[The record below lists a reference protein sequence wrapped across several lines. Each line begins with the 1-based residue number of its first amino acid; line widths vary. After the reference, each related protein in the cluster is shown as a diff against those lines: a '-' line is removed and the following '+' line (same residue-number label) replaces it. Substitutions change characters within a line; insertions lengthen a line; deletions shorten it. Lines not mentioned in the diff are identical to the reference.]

1 MARTDDEQ
9 RRAEANLQD
18 QMNLLPRGQLITV
31 FAALSAAFVISY
43 IDQGCLGVLL
53 PTIGRDLNAETTV
66 SWASTS
72 TMIANTTFQALYG
85 RLSDVF
91 GRKYIYLSALF
102 LLFLSDLLCGFAKTA
117 TQLYVFRG
125 FSGIATGGI
134 SALTMIIVSD
144 IVTLRQ
150 RGKYQGILSSCV
162 GIGNITGPFL
172 AAAIIDHTTWR
183 VIFWVI
189 GPCAFVS
196 LLVAYPTIPT
206 NFKGGDYKKKLKQVD
221 SLGILS
227 ASISLIFLLIPIS
240 SGGTEFA
247 WNSPLVIS
255 FLCIAGVGAI
265 MFIYVEWKISLL
277 PMIPLRLFDSKICAA
292 MYVQILLSGCT
303 YYAQLNFLPGYYQ
316 NVRGYSNITSAAL
329 TIPLVLAQALT
340 SVNAGVFMT
349 KTGRYGPLLYFGY
362 AMLTIGTAIQCGA
375 FNLTIHPAVLV
386 IALVLQGVGIG
397 CTFQTTLVALQAN
410 SAKSDRAIIISVRG
424 LIRSLGGAVGLAV
437 ASALL
442 SNVLLNNIPLD
453 LPPSVREVMQ
463 RSVYATPDMSSLSY
477 EQKVMVVHAYMTA
490 YRAVFIFFVP
500 CMALSL
506 AACFLIKD
514 TGLERKDEKVQEKT
528 DGTDKIKHTDIEV
541 QNVNDIEIAPNSGPP
556 ETDIPGGS
564 TESAGKDIEKKS
576 PV

>member
-1 MARTDDEQ
+1 MAKTDARQ
-9 RRAEANLQD
+9 RNAEAGLPD
-18 QMNLLPRGQLITV
+18 QMNLLPRAQLLTV
-31 FAALSAAFVISY
+31 FAALSVVFVISY
-43 IDQGCLGVLL
+43 IDQSSLGVLL

-66 SWASTS
+66 SLASTS

-134 SALTMIIVSD
+134 NALTMIIVSD

-162 GIGNITGPFL
+162 GIGNSTGPFI

-183 VIFWVI
+183 VLFWVI
-189 GPCAFVS
+189 GPCAFVG
-196 LLVAYPTIPT
+196 LLIAYPTIPT
-206 NFKGGDYKKKLKQVD
+206 NFKGGDYRQKLKQVD
-221 SLGILS
+221 TPGILL
-227 ASISLIFLLIPIS
+227 ASISVIFLLIPIS
-240 SGGTEFA
+240 TGGTEYA

-255 FLCIAGVGAI
+255 FLCIGGAAAI
-265 MFIYVEWKISLL
+265 AFVYVEWKVSLL
-277 PMIPLRLFDSKICAA
+277 PMIPLRLFNSTICAA
-292 MYVQILLSGCT
+292 MYAQIFLSGCT
-303 YYAQLNFLPGYYQ
+303 YYVQLNFLPGYYQ
-316 NVRGYSNITSAAL
+316 NVRGYSSITSAAL
-329 TIPLVLAQALT
+329 TIPMVLAQALT
-340 SVNAGVFMT
+340 SINAGTFMT
-349 KTGRYGPLLYFGY
+349 KTGRYGHLLYFGY
-362 AMLTIGTAIQCGA
+362 TMLTIGTGIQCGV

-386 IALVLQGVGIG
+386 VALVLQGVGIG

-424 LIRSLGGAVGLAV
+424 LLRSLGGAVGLAI

-442 SNVLLNNIPLD
+442 SNVLLKNIPTD
-453 LPPSVREVMQ
+453 LAPDVRAEMEH
-463 RSVYATPDMSSLSY
+463 SVYATPDMTSLSY
-477 EQKVMVVHAYMTA
+477 DQKRMVAHAYMIA

-506 AACFLIKD
+506 AVCLLIKD
-514 TGLERKDEKVQEKT
+514 TGLERQDEKSSFNSGDAEEGTKSERSGKDLEKT
-528 DGTDKIKHTDIEV
+528 QV
-541 QNVNDIEIAPNSGPP
+541 
-556 ETDIPGGS
+556 
-564 TESAGKDIEKKS
+564 
-576 PV
+576 

>member
-1 MARTDDEQ
+1 MARTPAEQ
-9 RRAEANLQD
+9 KRAEANLQD

-66 SWASTS
+66 SWAATS
-72 TMIANTTFQALYG
+72 TMIANTTYTFTG

-117 TQLYVFRG
+117 RDRHGYTDNGYIPTQLYVFRG

-144 IVTLRQ
+144 VVTLRQ

-183 VIFWVI
+183 VLFWVI
-189 GPCAFVS
+189 GPCAFVG

-206 NFKGGDYKKKLKQVD
+206 HVKGGDYKKKLKQVD

-240 SGGTEFA
+240 SGGTEYA

-265 MFIYVEWKISLL
+265 VFIYVEWKISLL
-277 PMIPLRLFDSKICAA
+277 PMIPLRLFNSKVCTA

-340 SVNAGVFMT
+340 SVNAGMFMS
-349 KTGRYGPLLYFGY
+349 KTGQYGPLLYFGY
-362 AMLTIGTAIQCGA
+362 AMLTIGAAIQCGA

-397 CTFQTTLVALQAN
+397 CTFQTT
-410 SAKSDRAIIISVRG
+410 
-424 LIRSLGGAVGLAV
+424 RS
-437 ASALL
+437 
-442 SNVLLNNIPLD
+442 
-453 LPPSVREVMQ
+453 
-463 RSVYATPDMSSLSY
+463 
-477 EQKVMVVHAYMTA
+477 
-490 YRAVFIFFVP
+490 
-500 CMALSL
+500 
-506 AACFLIKD
+506 
-514 TGLERKDEKVQEKT
+514 
-528 DGTDKIKHTDIEV
+528 
-541 QNVNDIEIAPNSGPP
+541 
-556 ETDIPGGS
+556 
-564 TESAGKDIEKKS
+564 
-576 PV
+576 

>member
-1 MARTDDEQ
+1 
-9 RRAEANLQD
+9 
-18 QMNLLPRGQLITV
+18 MNLLPRGQLITV

-53 PTIGRDLNAETTV
+53 PTIVRDLNAETTV
-66 SWASTS
+66 SWAATS
-72 TMIANTTFQALYG
+72 TMIANTTA
-85 RLSDVF
+85 
-91 GRKYIYLSALF
+91 I

-117 TQLYVFRG
+117 TELYVFRG

-183 VIFWVI
+183 VLFWVI

-206 NFKGGDYKKKLKQVD
+206 HFKGGDYKKKLKQVD
-221 SLGILS
+221 SLGIL
-227 ASISLIFLLIPIS
+227 
-240 SGGTEFA
+240 
-247 WNSPLVIS
+247 
-255 FLCIAGVGAI
+255 
-265 MFIYVEWKISLL
+265 FIYVEWKISLL
-277 PMIPLRLFDSKICAA
+277 PMIPLRLFNSKVCTAI
-292 MYVQILLSGCT
+292 YVQILLSGCT

-316 NVRGYSNITSAAL
+316 NVRGYSNTTSAAL

-340 SVNAGVFMT
+340 TN
-349 KTGRYGPLLYFGY
+349 GPLLYFGY
-362 AMLTIGTAIQCGA
+362 AMLTIGAAIQCGA
-375 FNLTIHPAVLV
+375 FNLTIYPAVLV

-437 ASALL
+437 ASELL

-453 LPPSVREVMQ
+453 LPPPVREVMQ
-463 RSVYATPDMSSLSY
+463 RSVYATPDTSSLSY
-477 EQKVMVVHAYMTA
+477 EQKVMVVPAYMTA

-506 AACFLIKD
+506 AACLLIKD
-514 TGLERKDEKVQEKT
+514 TGLDHNDEKVQEKT
-528 DGTDKIKHTDIEV
+528 DGTDKMKRTEPE
-541 QNVNDIEIAPNSGPP
+541 NVNDREIARNSGPP
-556 ETDIPGGS
+556 
-564 TESAGKDIEKKS
+564 
-576 PV
+576 

>member
-1 MARTDDEQ
+1 MARTAAEQ
-9 RRAEANLQD
+9 KRAEANLQD

-53 PTIGRDLNAETTV
+53 PTIVRDLNAETTV
-66 SWASTS
+66 SWAATS
-72 TMIANTTFQALYG
+72 TMIANTTA
-85 RLSDVF
+85 
-91 GRKYIYLSALF
+91 I

-117 TQLYVFRG
+117 TELYVFRG

-183 VIFWVI
+183 VLFWVI

-206 NFKGGDYKKKLKQVD
+206 HFKGGDYKKN
-221 SLGILS
+221 
-227 ASISLIFLLIPIS
+227 LIFLLIPIS
-240 SGGTEFA
+240 SGGTEYA

-265 MFIYVEWKISLL
+265 VFIYVEWKISLL
-277 PMIPLRLFDSKICAA
+277 PMIPLRLFNSKVCTAI
-292 MYVQILLSGCT
+292 YVQILLSGCT

-316 NVRGYSNITSAAL
+316 NVRGYSNTTSAAL

-340 SVNAGVFMT
+340 SQNRT
-349 KTGRYGPLLYFGY
+349 NGPLLYFGY
-362 AMLTIGTAIQCGA
+362 AMLTIGAAIQCGA
-375 FNLTIHPAVLV
+375 FNLTIYPAVLV

-437 ASALL
+437 ASELL

-453 LPPSVREVMQ
+453 LPPPVREVMQ
-463 RSVYATPDMSSLSY
+463 RSVYATPDTSSLSY
-477 EQKVMVVHAYMTA
+477 EQKVMVVPAYMTA

-506 AACFLIKD
+506 AACLLIKD
-514 TGLERKDEKVQEKT
+514 TGLDHNDEKVQEKT
-528 DGTDKIKHTDIEV
+528 DGTDKMKRTEPE
-541 QNVNDIEIAPNSGPP
+541 NVNDREIARNSGPP
-556 ETDIPGGS
+556 
-564 TESAGKDIEKKS
+564 
-576 PV
+576 

>member
-1 MARTDDEQ
+1 MAKTEARQ
-9 RRAEANLQD
+9 REAEAGLQD
-18 QMNLLPRGQLITV
+18 QMNLLPRAQLLTV
-31 FAALSAAFVISY
+31 FGALSVVFIISY
-43 IDQGCLGVLL
+43 VDQSCLGVLL
-53 PTIGRDLNAETTV
+53 PTMGRDLHAETSI

-150 RGKYQGILSSCV
+150 RGKYQGILSACV
-162 GIGNITGPFL
+162 GIGNTTGPFI
-172 AAAIIDHTTWR
+172 AATVIDHTTWR
-183 VIFWVI
+183 VLFWVM
-189 GPCAFVS
+189 GPCA
-196 LLVAYPTIPT
+196 LLGLLITYPTIPT
-206 NFKGGDYKKKLKQVD
+206 NFKGGDYRQKLKQVD
-221 SLGILS
+221 APGILLS
-227 ASISLIFLLIPIS
+227 SISLIFLLIPIS
-240 SGGTEFA
+240 SGGTEYA

-255 FLCIAGVGAI
+255 FLCISVVAAVA
-265 MFIYVEWKISLL
+265 FVYVEWKVSLL
-277 PMIPLRLFDSKICAA
+277 PMIPLRLFKSTICAA
-292 MYVQILLSGCT
+292 MYAQIFLSGCT

-316 NVRGYSNITSAAL
+316 NVRGYSNMTSAAL

-340 SVNAGVFMT
+340 SVNAGTVMA
-349 KTGRYGPLLYFGY
+349 KTGRYGPLLYIGY
-362 AMLTIGTAIQCGA
+362 LMLTIGTAIQCA
-375 FNLTIHPAVLV
+375 TFNLTMNPAVLV

-410 SAKSDRAIIISVRG
+410 SAKTDRAIIISVRG
-424 LIRSLGGAVGLAV
+424 LIRSLGGAAGLAI

-442 SNVLLNNIPLD
+442 SNVLLKNIPTG
-453 LPPSVREVMQ
+453 LPPDVRVVMEH
-463 RSVYATPDMSSLSY
+463 SVYATPDMASLSHD
-477 EQKVMVVHAYMTA
+477 ERIMVAHAYMIA

-506 AACFLIKD
+506 AACLFVKD
-514 TGLERKDEKVQEKT
+514 SGLERKDEKVQPNLDEPNT
-528 DGTDKIKHTDIEV
+528 TEEEV
-541 QNVNDIEIAPNSGPP
+541 PHRQSGR
-556 ETDIPGGS
+556 I
-564 TESAGKDIEKKS
+564 
-576 PV
+576 

>member
-1 MARTDDEQ
+1 MAKTDARQ
-9 RRAEANLQD
+9 RNAEAGLPD
-18 QMNLLPRGQLITV
+18 QMNLLPRAQLLTV
-31 FAALSAAFVISY
+31 FAALSVVFVISY
-43 IDQGCLGVLL
+43 IDQSSLGVLL

-66 SWASTS
+66 SLASTS

-134 SALTMIIVSD
+134 NALTMIIVSD

-162 GIGNITGPFL
+162 GIGNSTGPFI

-183 VIFWVI
+183 VLFWVI
-189 GPCAFVS
+189 GPCAFVG
-196 LLVAYPTIPT
+196 LLIAYPTIPT
-206 NFKGGDYKKKLKQVD
+206 NFKGGDYRQKLKQVD
-221 SLGILS
+221 TPGILL
-227 ASISLIFLLIPIS
+227 ASISVIFLLIPIS
-240 SGGTEFA
+240 TGGTEYA

-255 FLCIAGVGAI
+255 FLCIGGAAAI
-265 MFIYVEWKISLL
+265 AFVYVEWKVSLL
-277 PMIPLRLFDSKICAA
+277 PMIPLRLFNSTICAA
-292 MYVQILLSGCT
+292 MYAQIFLSGCT
-303 YYAQLNFLPGYYQ
+303 YYVQLNFLPGYYQ
-316 NVRGYSNITSAAL
+316 NVRGYSSITSAAL
-329 TIPLVLAQALT
+329 TIPMVLAQALT
-340 SVNAGVFMT
+340 SINAGTFMT
-349 KTGRYGPLLYFGY
+349 KTGRYGHLLYFGY
-362 AMLTIGTAIQCGA
+362 TMLTIGTGIQCGV

-386 IALVLQGVGIG
+386 VALVLQGVGIG

-424 LIRSLGGAVGLAV
+424 LLRSLGGAVGLAI

-442 SNVLLNNIPLD
+442 SNVLLKNIPTD
-453 LPPSVREVMQ
+453 LAPDVRAEMEH
-463 RSVYATPDMSSLSY
+463 SVYATPDMTSLSY
-477 EQKVMVVHAYMTA
+477 DQKRMVAHAYMIA

-506 AACFLIKD
+506 AVCLLIKD
-514 TGLERKDEKVQEKT
+514 TGLERQDEKVQENIDEPNKT
-528 DGTDKIKHTDIEV
+528 QEDVHTVNQNAHYIESSF
-541 QNVNDIEIAPNSGPP
+541 NSGDA
-556 ETDIPGGS
+556 EEGTKS
-564 TESAGKDIEKKS
+564 ERSGKDLEKTQ
-576 PV
+576 V